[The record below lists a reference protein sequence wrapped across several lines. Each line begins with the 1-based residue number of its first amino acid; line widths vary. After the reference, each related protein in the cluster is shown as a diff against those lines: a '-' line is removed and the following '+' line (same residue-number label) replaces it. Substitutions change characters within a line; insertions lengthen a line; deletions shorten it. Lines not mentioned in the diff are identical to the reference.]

1 MNMARQNILRK
12 TDSSDGYSPHWLMTR
27 GDVAR
32 VFGLSKRWL
41 EVAACRGEGP
51 PIVRISSRMVRYRFR
66 DVEEWIAS
74 QVDHGSGGEVS
85 K

>member
-1 MNMARQNILRK
+1 
-12 TDSSDGYSPHWLMTR
+12 MTR
-27 GDVAR
+27 DEVSQ

-41 EVAACRGEGP
+41 EVAACRGDGP

-66 DVEEWIAS
+66 DVEAWIAS
-74 QVDHGSGGEVS
+74 QVDHGFGGVVS